1 MASLHLEVPE
11 HFDFC
16 SLDDWPRWK
25 KRYEQFRLAYGLVSE
40 SETRQISTLLY
51 CLGGDAEDVLSSTNI
66 TEDEWKQY
74 SKVLE
79 KFDSHFQV
87 QRNLIFERARFN
99 KRDQLEGESA
109 EQYIT
114 ALYQF
119 AERCEYGNF
128 KSEMIRDRLVIG
140 IRDTALSEKLQM
152 DPGLTLEKAHRLIR
166 LREAVHEQQDT
177 LKDPKKDSSLTSEH
191 SLDYVKN
198 SVKARGP
205 HKEKGLRTQA
215 SRNTTNQGKCTRCG
229 REACMRK
236 VPSSRSK
243 MF

>member
-11 HFDFC
+11 HFDFR
-16 SLDDWPRWK
+16 SPDDWPRWK
-25 KRYEQFRLAYGLVSE
+25 KRLEQFCLVSGLVSE
-40 SETRQISTLLY
+40 SKTRQISTLLY
-51 CLGGDAEDVLSSTNI
+51 CLGGDAEDMLSSTNI
-66 TEDEWKQY
+66 TKDERKQY

-87 QRNLIFERARFN
+87 RCNLIFERAQFN
-99 KRDQLEGESA
+99 KRNQLEGESA

-128 KSEMIRDRLVIG
+128 KSEMIKDRLVVG

-152 DPGLTLEKAHRLIR
+152 DPGLTLEKGQRLIR
-166 LREAVHEQQDT
+166 QWEAVHEQQDT
-177 LKDPKKDSSLTSEH
+177 LKDPKKNSSLTSEH

-198 SVKARGP
+198 SVNARGS
-205 HKEKGLRTQA
+205 HKGKGLRTQA
-215 SRNTTNQGKCTRCG
+215 S
-229 REACMRK
+229 
-236 VPSSRSK
+236 
-243 MF
+243 